1 MQEETIYR
9 YLVGRC
15 SREEE
20 LAVKEWYA
28 ENPEEHQREI
38 DRVRF
43 LFESTLIHHTVG
55 RPAARQA
62 ASGSMPLRPFIRRVM
77 RAAAVVAL
85 MVGSAYAAHEYA
97 YGEMSGRTT
106 TFEVPAGQRI
116 GIDLADGT
124 HVWLNAG
131 SRIEYPA
138 VFGRGSRRVKVS
150 GEAMFDV
157 THDAQRPFIVETYA
171 STIEVLGT
179 KFNVEA
185 DEAADRFST
194 SLIRGKVKVS
204 AEGQEVYLN
213 PDQTVDLIDGNLV
226 VTRTQDPAC
235 MLWTEGILSMK
246 GVSFEELMGKFE
258 KLYDVRFVYECRTMP
273 VVEFASGKI
282 RIADGV
288 DHALKVLQHVAKF
301 SYEHDQESNVI
312 YIR

>member
-1 MQEETIYR
+1 MQEEIIYR
-9 YLVGRC
+9 YLVGKC
-15 SREEE
+15 TDEEE

-28 ENPEEHQREI
+28 QNPEKHQQEI

-43 LFESTLIHHTVG
+43 LFEGILIHHDIG
-55 RPAARQA
+55 RPEAR
-62 ASGSMPLRPFIRRVM
+62 PERRTPTLRPIVRRIM
-77 RAAAVVAL
+77 RVAAAAAIVAGC
-85 MVGSAYAAHEYA
+85 MYGTREYV
-97 YGEMSGRTT
+97 YGEISGRTT

-131 SRIEYPA
+131 SKIEYPV
-138 VFGRGSRRVKVS
+138 VFGRKARRVKIS

-157 THDAQRPFIVETYA
+157 THDARRPFVVETYA
-171 STIEVLGT
+171 SEIEVLGT

-194 SLIRGKVKVS
+194 TLIRGKVKVS
-204 AEGQEVYLN
+204 ADGQEVYLN

-226 VTRTQDPAC
+226 VTRTEDPAAA
-235 MLWTEGILSMK
+235 LWTEGILSMK
-246 GVSFEELMGKFE
+246 GVSFEVLMHKFE
-258 KLYDVRFVYECRTMP
+258 KLYDVRFVYQCRTMP

-288 DHALKVLQHVAKF
+288 DHALKVLQHVASF
-301 SYEHDQESNVI
+301 TYEHDEESNVI